1 MRKVIFFD
9 ESGFEIIVGYW
20 FYGYSKYNERVI
32 ELGRFILNVNII
44 FNLFVL
50 LDGFVYFNFVDGLF
64 NV

>member
-1 MRKVIFFD
+1 MRKVKFFD
-9 ESGFEIIVGYW
+9 ESGFKIIVGYW
-20 FYGYSKYNERVI
+20 FYGYSKYNEWVI